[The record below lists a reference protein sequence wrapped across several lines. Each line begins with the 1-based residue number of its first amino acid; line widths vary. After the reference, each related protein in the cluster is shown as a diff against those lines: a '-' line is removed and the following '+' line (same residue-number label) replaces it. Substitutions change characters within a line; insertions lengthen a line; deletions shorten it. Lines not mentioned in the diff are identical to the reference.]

1 MAPTLQQ
8 CPVCFNHY
16 RSTPDGKLC
25 RHGGKV
31 KGQEYSGSRKKVD
44 PSGARAAS
52 PLGAAPD
59 PRPGLPTRSSAA
71 SVSGDP
77 LGLDYSGV
85 FDKLTAVLKCVP
97 VYDHIPKPCREKF
110 AHDLNAL
117 LTAVC
122 NDPGDPAQWVRLH
135 CFVPYV
141 LQKTS
146 RGGRRVNQGNLVN
159 KRLSEYSTI
168 GLETLVL
175 CFDGFNNAKS
185 QKHNPDRWINAV
197 SSCIEQGNLSSA
209 VRLVCSPEGLAES
222 SPATFDKL
230 CSIHPKI
237 PVDRRVFPALTP
249 TAGCVS
255 PAEVLRAVK
264 SFKNGS
270 SGGLDGLR
278 PQHLKDVF
286 SGPLPI
292 DDTLNSLTQFINL
305 ILSGACPLSLSE
317 LEFALGRV
325 SCLSAHDALT
335 IIRNALSL
343 PKLMYFL
350 RTSKHID
357 PSKLGEFDGALR
369 TALSSIC
376 NVQEPSGISAHD
388 GRRPDGCTL
397 IPWRAGRC
405 LAWDVTVPGTLAE
418 RYVNLT
424 SKECGLAAAR
434 AADEKM
440 KKYGNALPSMEFL
453 PICIEV
459 LGPMDPNTLKFLK
472 EIGKR
477 ISVRSVAHVSWS
489 DCVQSPVNT
498 TTNFDNFTLYVP
510 RNKRARVNS
519 PIINNTKNVNP
530 HLMNNKSIDFNSKP
544 FDANNKPLDDITKS
558 IDKSEDNIVQMN
570 TNTTDNHE

>member
-8 CPVCFNHY
+8 CLVCFNHY

-31 KGQEYSGSRKKVD
+31 KGQECSGSRKKVD

-52 PLGAAPD
+52 PLDATPD
-59 PRPGLPTRSSAA
+59 PKPRLSTRSTAA

-77 LGLDYSGV
+77 LDLDYSSV
-85 FDKLTAVLKCVP
+85 LDKLTAVLKCVP

-122 NDPGDPAQWVRLH
+122 NDPGDPAHWVRLH

-197 SSCIEQGNLSSA
+197 SSCIEQGTCP
-209 VRLVCSPEGLAES
+209 RL
-222 SPATFDKL
+222 
-230 CSIHPKI
+230 
-237 PVDRRVFPALTP
+237 RVFPALTP

-278 PQHLKDVF
+278 PQHLRDVF
-286 SGPLPI
+286 AGPLPI
-292 DDTLNSLTQFINL
+292 DNTLNSLTQFINL
-305 ILSGACPLSLSE
+305 ILSGACPLSVRRCQSWCIRIEFLGTPLGEGDYQIKFFDQKLSE
-317 LEFALGRV
+317 LKFALGRV

-357 PSKLGEFDGALR
+357 PFKLGEFDGALR

-388 GRRPDGCTL
+388 GRRPNGCTL

-405 LAWDVTVPGTLAE
+405 LAWDVTVLGTLAE

-440 KKYGNALPSMEFL
+440 KKYGNALPSIEFL
-453 PICIEV
+453 PICIKV

-472 EIGKR
+472 AICKM
-477 ISVRSVAHVSWS
+477 ISVRSGDSRELFFATNHISCLLQWFQRV
-489 DCVQSPVNT
+489 CV
-498 TTNFDNFTLYVP
+498 L
-510 RNKRARVNS
+510 
-519 PIINNTKNVNP
+519 
-530 HLMNNKSIDFNSKP
+530 
-544 FDANNKPLDDITKS
+544 
-558 IDKSEDNIVQMN
+558 ENIQLNADMCN
-570 TNTTDNHE
+570 